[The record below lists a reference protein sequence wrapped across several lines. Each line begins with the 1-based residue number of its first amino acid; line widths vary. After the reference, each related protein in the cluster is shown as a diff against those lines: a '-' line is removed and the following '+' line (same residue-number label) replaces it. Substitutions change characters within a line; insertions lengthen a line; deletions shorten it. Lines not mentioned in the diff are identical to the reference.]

1 VSSLDGTA
9 TYNRSL
15 DQVQLDLVSF
25 PLEKC
30 PSYTAISYTWG
41 YPDRNHTIQVLNKT
55 MQITAT
61 LHAASSWL
69 LSEKYLWIDQI
80 SIKKTWKRKVSKS
93 LSCEVLYLPESEWFI
108 GLAQQRRKS
117 LDGFTLLSV

>member
-1 VSSLDGTA
+1 MAQYDYQRLESDLHIRLLQVSSLDGTA

-41 YPDRNHTIQVLNKT
+41 SPDRNHTIQVLNKT
-55 MQITAT
+55 MHITAT
-61 LHAASSWL
+61 LHAALSWL

-93 LSCEVLYLPESEWFI
+93 LLCEVST
-108 GLAQQRRKS
+108 GK
-117 LDGFTLLSV
+117 